1 VLNCGVVEA
10 PPPPPPPPSAGALG
24 AEPPPKDFNALAVAA
39 MFAAIPIPVEILLSA
54 ITGAAAAPLVAML
67 VVLLTLPHL
76 LTYLI

>member
-39 MFAAIPIPVEILLSA
+39 MLAAIPIPVEILFKA
-54 ITGAAAAPLVAML
+54 IIGAA
-67 VVLLTLPHL
+67 LPG
-76 LTYLI
+76 TKNVSR